1 MENIAF
7 YKMSGSGNDFII
19 IDNRKRIV
27 DEAGL
32 MNFVASVC
40 RRKMSVGADGL
51 ILIENADAVDFKWRF
66 FNSDGSVAEMCGNGA
81 RCAARFAHI
90 KGIAGTEMSFETEAG
105 IIHAKVAKNQVKIK
119 MPDPADLKT
128 DYALE
133 LENSTLSVSSVN
145 TGVPH
150 VVVEADN
157 IDDIEVVKLG
167 REIRFHDVFDPAGT
181 NVNFVCLQ
189 NDDIVAIRTYERGVE
204 DETLACGT
212 GAIACAIVIS
222 YKKKIKSPVKVMT
235 RSGGYLY
242 IYYKVKQGRFYDIFL
257 EGDARIIYKAQ
268 LWEDA
273 WKRSERK

>member
-1 MENIAF
+1 MENIDF

-32 MNFVASVC
+32 MNFVANVC

-81 RCAARFAHI
+81 RCAARFAYI

-105 IIHAKVAKNQVKIK
+105 IIHAKVAKDQVKIK

-235 RSGGYLY
+235 RSKGYLY
-242 IYYKVKQGRFYDIFL
+242 IYYKVKQDRFYDIFL

-268 LWEDA
+268 LWEEA
-273 WKRSERK
+273 WKKSEGI

>member
-1 MENIAF
+1 MENIEF

-27 DEAGL
+27 DESGL
-32 MNFVASVC
+32 MNFVANVC

-81 RCAARFAHI
+81 RCAARFAYI
-90 KGIAGTEMSFETEAG
+90 NGIAGTEMSFETEAG
-105 IIHAKVAKNQVKIK
+105 IIHAKVAKDQVKIK
-119 MPDPADLKT
+119 MPDPTDLKT

-150 VVVEADN
+150 VVIEADN

-235 RSGGYLY
+235 RSGEYLY
-242 IYYKVKQGRFYDIFL
+242 IYYKVKQRRFYDIFL

-273 WKRSERK
+273 WKRSEGK

>member
-1 MENIAF
+1 MGNINF

-19 IDNRKRIV
+19 IDNRKVIV

-32 MNFVASVC
+32 VNFVASVC

-81 RCAARFAHI
+81 RCAARFAYL
-90 KGIAGTEMSFETEAG
+90 KGIAGAEMSFETAAG
-105 IIHAKVAKNQVKIK
+105 IIHAKVAEDQVKIN

-128 DYALE
+128 DYPLE
-133 LENSTLSVSSVN
+133 LEKSTLSVSSVN

-150 VVVEADN
+150 VVVEVDN
-157 IDDIEVVKLG
+157 IDDIQVVALG
-167 REIRFHDVFDPAGT
+167 REIRFHEVFAPAGT
-181 NVNFVCLQ
+181 NVNFVSLQ
-189 NDDIVAIRTYERGVE
+189 NDGIVAIRTYERGVE

-212 GAIACAIVIS
+212 GAIASAIVIS
-222 YKKKIKSPVKVMT
+222 YKNKLKSPIKVMT
-235 RSGGYLY
+235 RSGGYLN
-242 IYYKVKQGRFYDIFL
+242 IYYELKQGRFYDIFL

-273 WKRSERK
+273 WK

>member
-1 MENIAF
+1 MENIDF

-32 MNFVASVC
+32 MNFVANVC

-51 ILIENADAVDFKWRF
+51 ILIESADAVDFKWRF

-81 RCAARFAHI
+81 RCAARFAYI

-105 IIHAKVAKNQVKIK
+105 IIHAKVAKDQVKIK
-119 MPDPADLKT
+119 MPDPTDLKT

-181 NVNFVCLQ
+181 NVNFVYLQ

-273 WKRSERK
+273 WKRSEGK

>member
-1 MENIAF
+1 MENIDF

-27 DEAGL
+27 DEASL
-32 MNFVASVC
+32 INFVASVC

-51 ILIENADAVDFKWRF
+51 ILIESADAVDFKWRF

-81 RCAARFAHI
+81 RCAARFAYI

-105 IIHAKVAKNQVKIK
+105 IIHAKVAKDQVKIK
-119 MPDPADLKT
+119 MPDPTDLKT

-150 VVVEADN
+150 VVVEVDN

-273 WKRSERK
+273 WKRSEGK

>member
-1 MENIAF
+1 MENIDF

-19 IDNRKRIV
+19 IDNRKKIV

-32 MNFVASVC
+32 MNFVANVC

-51 ILIENADAVDFKWRF
+51 ILIENADGVDFKWRF

-81 RCAARFAHI
+81 RCAARFAYI

-105 IIHAKVAKNQVKIK
+105 IIHAKVAKGQVKIK

-167 REIRFHDVFDPAGT
+167 REIRFHDVYDPAGA

-189 NDDIVAIRTYERGVE
+189 NDDIIAIRTYERGVE

-273 WKRSERK
+273 WKRSEGK

>member
-1 MENIAF
+1 MENIDF

-19 IDNRKRIV
+19 IDNRKRSV
-27 DEAGL
+27 DDAGL
-32 MNFVASVC
+32 MNFVANVC

-81 RCAARFAHI
+81 RCAARFAYI

-105 IIHAKVAKNQVKIK
+105 IIHAKVAKDQVKIK
-119 MPDPADLKT
+119 MPDPTDLKT

-235 RSGGYLY
+235 RSKGYLY

-273 WKRSERK
+273 WKRSEGK

>member
-1 MENIAF
+1 MENIDF

-51 ILIENADAVDFKWRF
+51 ILIEDADAVDFKWRF

-81 RCAARFAHI
+81 RCAARFAYI

-105 IIHAKVAKNQVKIK
+105 IIHAKVAKDQVKIK

-273 WKRSERK
+273 WKRSEGK

>member
-1 MENIAF
+1 MENIDF

-19 IDNRKRIV
+19 IDNRKRSV

-32 MNFVASVC
+32 MNFVANVC

-81 RCAARFAHI
+81 RCAARFAYM

-242 IYYKVKQGRFYDIFL
+242 IYYKVKQDRFYDIFL

>member
-1 MENIAF
+1 MENIDF

-27 DEAGL
+27 DESGL
-32 MNFVASVC
+32 MNFVANVC

-81 RCAARFAHI
+81 RCAARFAYI
-90 KGIAGTEMSFETEAG
+90 NGIAGTEMSFETEAG
-105 IIHAKVAKNQVKIK
+105 IIHAKVAKDQVKIK
-119 MPDPADLKT
+119 MPDPTDLKT

-133 LENSTLSVSSVN
+133 LENSTLSVSSIN

-150 VVVEADN
+150 VVIEADN
-157 IDDIEVVKLG
+157 IEDIEVVKLG
-167 REIRFHDVFDPAGT
+167 KEIRFHDVFDPAGT

-212 GAIACAIVIS
+212 GAIASAIVIS

-273 WKRSERK
+273 WKRSEGK

>member
-1 MENIAF
+1 MENIDF

-32 MNFVASVC
+32 INFVANVC

-81 RCAARFAHI
+81 RCAARFAYI

-105 IIHAKVAKNQVKIK
+105 IIHAKVAKDQVKIK

-273 WKRSERK
+273 WKRSEGK

>member
-1 MENIAF
+1 MENIDF

-27 DEAGL
+27 DEAGM
-32 MNFVASVC
+32 MNFVANVC

-51 ILIENADAVDFKWRF
+51 ILIEDADAVDFKWRF

-81 RCAARFAHI
+81 RCAARFAYI

-105 IIHAKVAKNQVKIK
+105 IIHAKVARDQVKIK

-273 WKRSERK
+273 WKRSEGK

>member
-1 MENIAF
+1 MGVGIEGAGQL
-7 YKMSGSGNDFII
+7 SG
-19 IDNRKRIV
+19 
-27 DEAGL
+27 
-32 MNFVASVC
+32 
-40 RRKMSVGADGL
+40 RRECLVRAVGRRLVGAQQQRMDQ
-51 ILIENADAVDFKWRF
+51 F
-66 FNSDGSVAEMCGNGA
+66 
-81 RCAARFAHI
+81 
-90 KGIAGTEMSFETEAG
+90 
-105 IIHAKVAKNQVKIK
+105 
-119 MPDPADLKT
+119 
-128 DYALE
+128 
-133 LENSTLSVSSVN
+133 
-145 TGVPH
+145 
-150 VVVEADN
+150 

-212 GAIACAIVIS
+212 GAIASAIVIS

-235 RSGGYLY
+235 RSGEYLY

-273 WKRSERK
+273 WKRSDGK

>member
-1 MENIAF
+1 MENIDF

-27 DEAGL
+27 DEAGM
-32 MNFVASVC
+32 MNFVANVC

-81 RCAARFAHI
+81 RCAARFAYM

-105 IIHAKVAKNQVKIK
+105 IIHAKVAKDQVKIK

-133 LENSTLSVSSVN
+133 LKNSTLSVSSVN

-273 WKRSERK
+273 WKRSEGK

>member
-1 MENIAF
+1 MENIDF

-32 MNFVASVC
+32 MNFVANVC

-81 RCAARFAHI
+81 RCAARFAYI

-105 IIHAKVAKNQVKIK
+105 IIHAKVAKDQVKIK
-119 MPDPADLKT
+119 MPDPTDLKT

-150 VVVEADN
+150 VVIEADN

-235 RSGGYLY
+235 RSKGYLY

-268 LWEDA
+268 LWEEA
-273 WKRSERK
+273 WKKSEGI